1 MSPDRVPDR
10 WLVIRAPRPDDPE
23 LTGLVVA
30 ELMELPVRGVV
41 EEDDDLVVYLP
52 APEEEDTAEVIQ
64 AVTARIRSLLGDDF
78 QGVAHHWQAH
88 EAWEETWR
96 QGLEPRRIS
105 HRIVVAPSWTDP
117 ALEPGQVLIVID
129 PGMAFGT
136 AEHPTTRGCLR
147 LLDRWVEPG
156 QRIADVGAGSG
167 ILAIAA
173 AQLGAEAVVALE
185 MDPWAC
191 EAARHNARL
200 NGVIHEV
207 KVRTETVGPDFL
219 PAEPSFDGIVA
230 NIEAGVLLPLLEG
243 FKSGLGPEGW
253 VILSGILES
262 EADDILTTARSLG
275 FEPAEE
281 DREDGWWSGVLLVAG
296 AATSTS
302 GAPGG

>member
-23 LTGLVVA
+23 LSGAVVA
-30 ELMELPVRGVV
+30 ELMELPVRGV
-41 EEDDDLVVYLP
+41 EEDDDHLVVYLP
-52 APEEEDTAEVIQ
+52 APEEEETAQVIE
-64 AVTARIRSLLGDDF
+64 AVTERIRSLLGDDF

-96 QGLEPRRIS
+96 EGLEPRRIS
-105 HRIVVAPSWTDP
+105 DRIVVAPTWADP
-117 ALEPGQVLIVID
+117 ALEPGQVLVVID

-173 AQLGAEAVVALE
+173 AQLGAEVVVALE

-191 EAARHNARL
+191 EAARANARL
-200 NGVIHEV
+200 NGVTHQV
-207 KVRTETVGPDFL
+207 NVRSQTVGPDFL
-219 PAEPSFDGIVA
+219 RDEPSFDGIVS
-230 NIEAGVLLPLLEG
+230 NIESGVLLPLLEG
-243 FKSGLGPEGW
+243 FKAGLAPGGW
-253 VILSGILES
+253 LILSGILES
-262 EADDILTTARSLG
+262 EADEILQVAQSVGL
-275 FEPAEE
+275 EAVEE
-281 DREDGWWSGVLLVAG
+281 DREEGWWSGVISTAG
-296 AATSTS
+296 APTPT
-302 GAPGG
+302 PGG